1 MGIDEQTITK
11 ITASIKKLVNPKRV
25 ILFGSYAEG
34 EADHDSDID
43 LLVVDDS
50 GRDKNSVAL
59 EISRALFPRSYGL
72 DLFVESP
79 ADLERKSGYGFWREI
94 LETGKVLYERE

>member
-1 MGIDEQTITK
+1 MGVDRQTIAK
-11 ITASIKKLVNPKRV
+11 ITASIKELINPKS
-25 ILFGSYAEG
+25 IIIFGSYAAG
-34 EADHDSDID
+34 DARSDSDID

-59 EISRALFPRSYGL
+59 EISRALFPRDYGL

-79 ADLERKSGYGFWREI
+79 DDLQQKSQYRFWQEV
-94 LETGKVLYERE
+94 LNTGEVLYERD

>member
-1 MGIDEQTITK
+1 MGVDRQTIAK
-11 ITASIKKLVNPKRV
+11 ITTSITELVNPKS
-25 ILFGSYAEG
+25 IIMSGSYATRDAG
-34 EADHDSDID
+34 SASDID

-59 EISRALFPRSYGL
+59 EISRAFFPRDYGL

-79 ADLERKSGYGFWREI
+79 DDPQQKSQYGFWQEV
-94 LETGKVLYERE
+94 LSTGKVLYERE

>member
-1 MGIDEQTITK
+1 MGVDEQTITK
-11 ITASIKKLVNPKRV
+11 ITASIKTLVNPKRI
-25 ILFGSYAEG
+25 ILFGSHAKG
-34 EADHDSDID
+34 DADQDSDID

-59 EISRALFPRSYGL
+59 EISRALFPRGYGL

-79 ADLERKSGYGFWREI
+79 GDLERKSGYDFWREV
-94 LETGKVLYERE
+94 LTTGRVLYERE

>member
-1 MGIDEQTITK
+1 MRADGQTIAS
-11 ITASIKKLVNPKRV
+11 ITASIKELVNPKS
-25 ILFGSYAEG
+25 IIIFGSHATG
-34 EADHDSDID
+34 SAGTDSDID

-59 EISRALFPRSYGL
+59 EISRALFPRDYSL

-79 ADLERKSGYGFWREI
+79 DDLRQKSQYGFWQEV
-94 LETGKVLYERE
+94 LNTGKVLYERE

>member
-1 MGIDEQTITK
+1 MSVDQRTITK
-11 ITASIKKLVNPKRV
+11 ITASIKNLVNPKRI
-25 ILFGSYAEG
+25 ILFGSYAQG
-34 EADHDSDID
+34 DADHDSDID

-59 EISRALFPRSYGL
+59 EISRALFPRDYGL

-79 ADLERKSGYGFWREI
+79 GDLELKSEYGFWREV
-94 LETGKVLYERE
+94 LSTGKVLYERE